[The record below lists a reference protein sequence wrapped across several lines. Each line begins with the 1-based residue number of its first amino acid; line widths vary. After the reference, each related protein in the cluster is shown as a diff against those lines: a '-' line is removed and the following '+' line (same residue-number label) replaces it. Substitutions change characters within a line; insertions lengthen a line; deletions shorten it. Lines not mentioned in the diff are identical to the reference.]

1 MVIFVYFR
9 PSQDVQVSVFSFRLF
24 FVYLPLTF
32 CENRDIEF
40 IGEFGVLFS
49 FDYFC
54 WCTPG
59 CFTFLNIFLVVMPV
73 LVTGIHAFCTIVSW
87 MAGSCPAVTGEV
99 FHIFT
104 MAK

>member
-54 WCTPG
+54 
-59 CFTFLNIFLVVMPV
+59 
-73 LVTGIHAFCTIVSW
+73 
-87 MAGSCPAVTGEV
+87 
-99 FHIFT
+99 
-104 MAK
+104 